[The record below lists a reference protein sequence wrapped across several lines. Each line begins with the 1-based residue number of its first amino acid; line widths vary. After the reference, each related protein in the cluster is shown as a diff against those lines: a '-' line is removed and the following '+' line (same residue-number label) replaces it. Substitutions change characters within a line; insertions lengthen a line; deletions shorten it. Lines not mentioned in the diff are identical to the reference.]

1 MAWGYGTTVADTE
14 AYEGPQGFAEEVT
27 ETPVVE
33 EETPIDMETFLN
45 SLKVS
50 DKFSFY
56 LDDSVGQFGVKYRD
70 SPFSAHLNIGQGGQ
84 TNWGAQVGTGT
95 GLLNANVGIA
105 GQGTS
110 GQISPWG
117 NLSSSP
123 MEGLTFSVGAQKNP
137 GMNFNM
143 TGPSVSYGNEW
154 GTPWGQLNLNVGK
167 SYGQDPYGKL
177 TLSKDW

>member
-27 ETPVVE
+27 EVPVVE
-33 EETPIDMETFLN
+33 EETPLDIETFLN

-56 LDDSVGQFGVKYRD
+56 LDDSVGQFGLRYND
-70 SPFSAHLNIGQGGQ
+70 SPFSANLNVGQGGQ

-117 NLSSSP
+117 NLSTSP
-123 MEGLTFSVGAQKNP
+123 VEGLTFSVGVQKNP

-143 TGPSVSYGNEW
+143 TGPSVSYQDQFKTRFGPLDFNI
-154 GTPWGQLNLNVGK
+154 GK
-167 SYGQDPYGKL
+167 EYGG
-177 TLSKDW
+177 DWRAGLQMRGDF